1 MSRFERQ
8 HILTGFGTEAQQK
21 LQNASVLVIGSGG
34 LGCPILL
41 YLAAAGVGK
50 IGILDGD
57 VVSLSNLN
65 RQVLFGENDIGKAK
79 AGVASDYLRKKYSE
93 IEILEIPEFIT
104 TTNALEIMSDYDLII
119 DGTDN
124 FSTRY
129 LVNDACVLLKKP
141 LVSGAIYEHEGQV
154 MVFNSAKEGGTNYRD
169 LYPNPPAASEI
180 PNCNETGVLG
190 VLPGIIGIMM
200 ATEVIKVLTGYA
212 ESLENKILFFNSLNY
227 HTYTIEF
234 NSNSE
239 MKKLIPDSFE
249 SFWKKDY
256 SLSCETIP
264 SVDWDFALSQLNSDS
279 ILVDIREDT
288 EMPKLQRAGIIYLPM
303 SRLIQESKSL
313 LASGGIFLFCQSGI
327 RSMKAVTELQII
339 LPGKSIYSIK
349 GGLAAFLSK
358 QEESKTYG
366 N

>member
-8 HILTGFGTEAQQK
+8 HILSGFGMEAQQK
-21 LQNASVLVIGSGG
+21 LQNATVLVIGAGG

-50 IGILDGD
+50 IGIIDGD

-65 RQVLFGENDIGKAK
+65 RQVLFGESDIGNSK
-79 AGVASDYLRKKYSE
+79 AGVAADYLRKKYSE
-93 IEILEIPEFIT
+93 IEITEIPEFIT
-104 TTNALEIMSDYDLII
+104 TANALEIMSDYDLII

-141 LVSGAIYEHEGQV
+141 LVFGAIYEHEGQIL
-154 MVFNSAKEGGTNYRD
+154 VFNSAKEGGTNYRD

-190 VLPGIIGIMM
+190 VLPGIIGVMM
-200 ATEVIKVLTGYA
+200 ATEAIKVLTGYA

-227 HTYTIEF
+227 QTYTIDF

-239 MKKLIPDSFE
+239 LKNLIPDSFE
-249 SFWKKDY
+249 AFKQKDY
-256 SLSCETIP
+256 SLSCETVP
-264 SVDWDFALSQLNSDS
+264 TVDWDFALRQSTSDS
-279 ILVDIREDT
+279 IIVDIREAS
-288 EMPKLQRAGIIYLPM
+288 EMPKLPRPEVVYLPM

-313 LASGGIFLFCQSGI
+313 LASGEVFLFCQSGI
-327 RSMKAVTELQII
+327 RSLKAVTELQKV

-349 GGLAAFLSK
+349 GGITSFLSK
-358 QEESKTYG
+358 HQESKTHG

>member
-8 HILTGFGTEAQQK
+8 HILRGFGMEAQQK

-34 LGCPILL
+34 LGCPVLV

-79 AGVASDYLRKKYSE
+79 AVVAADYFRKKYSE
-93 IEILEIPEFIT
+93 IEILEIAEFIT
-104 TTNALEIMSDYDLII
+104 TENALEIMSDYDLII

-141 LVSGAIYEHEGQV
+141 LVFGAIYEHEGQI
-154 MVFNSAKEGGTNYRD
+154 MVFNSAKEGGTNYRN

-190 VLPGIIGIMM
+190 VLPGIIGVMM
-200 ATEVIKVLTGYA
+200 ATEAIKILTGYA

-227 HTYTIEF
+227 QTYTIDF
-234 NSNSE
+234 NSDSE
-239 MKKLIPDSFE
+239 LKKLIPDSFE
-249 SFWKKDY
+249 SFREKDY
-256 SLSCETIP
+256 ALSCETIP
-264 SVDWDFALSQLNSDS
+264 SVDWEFALNQLNSDS
-279 ILVDIREDT
+279 IIVDIREAS
-288 EMPKLQRAGIIYLPM
+288 EMPKLQRAEVVYLPM
-303 SRLIQESKSL
+303 SRLLQESKSL
-313 LASGGIFLFCQSGI
+313 LASGEVFLFCQSGI
-327 RSMKAVTELQII
+327 RSMKAVAELQKV

-349 GGLAAFLSK
+349 GGIAAFLSTQK
-358 QEESKTYG
+358 ESNRYG

>member
-8 HILTGFGTEAQQK
+8 YILSGFGLEAQQK
-21 LQNASVLVIGSGG
+21 LQNATVLVIGAGG

-41 YLAAAGVGK
+41 YLAAAGIGK

-65 RQVLFGENDIGKAK
+65 RQVLFGKNDIGKAK
-79 AGVASDYLRKKYSE
+79 ASVAADYLRNKYSE
-93 IEILEIPEFIT
+93 LEIIEIPEFIT
-104 TTNALEIMSDYDLII
+104 TANALEIISAYELII

-141 LVSGAIYEHEGQV
+141 LVFGAIYEHEGQIL
-154 MVFNSAKEGGTNYRD
+154 VFNSAKEGGTNYRD

-190 VLPGIIGIMM
+190 VLPGIIGVMM
-200 ATEVIKVLTGYA
+200 ATEAIKVLTGYA

-227 HTYTIEF
+227 QTYTIDF
-234 NSNSE
+234 NSNPELKS
-239 MKKLIPDSFE
+239 LIPDSFE
-249 SFWKKDY
+249 AFESKDY
-256 SLSCETIP
+256 SLSCETVP
-264 SVDWDFALSQLNSDS
+264 TVDWDFALSQSTSDS
-279 ILVDIREDT
+279 IIVDIREAS
-288 EMPKLQRAGIIYLPM
+288 EMPKLPRPNVVCLPM
-303 SRLIQESKSL
+303 SKLLKDPKSL
-313 LASGGIFLFCQSGI
+313 LASGEVFLFCQSGI
-327 RSMKAVTELQII
+327 RSLKVVTELQKV

-349 GGLAAFLSK
+349 GGITAFLSK
-358 QEESKTYG
+358 HQESKTHG

>member
-1 MSRFERQ
+1 MDRFERQ
-8 HILTGFGTEAQQK
+8 HILSGFGIESQQK
-21 LQNASVLVIGSGG
+21 LQKAKVLVIGAGG

-50 IGILDGD
+50 IGIMDGD
-57 VVSLSNLN
+57 AVSLSNLN

-79 AGVASDYLRKKYSE
+79 ASVAADYLRKKYSE
-93 IEILEIPEFIT
+93 LEIIEIPEFIT
-104 TTNALEIMSDYDLII
+104 TANALEIMSDYELII

-141 LVSGAIYEHEGQV
+141 LVFGAIYEHEGQIL
-154 MVFNSAKEGGTNYRD
+154 VFNSAKEGGTNYRD
-169 LYPNPPAASEI
+169 LYPNPPAATEI

-190 VLPGIIGIMM
+190 ILPGIIGIMM
-200 ATEVIKVLTGYA
+200 ATEAIKVLTNYA

-227 HTYTIEF
+227 QTYTIDF

-239 MKKLIPDSFE
+239 LKKLIPDSFE
-249 SFWKKDY
+249 SFREKDY

-279 ILVDIREDT
+279 ILVDIREAS
-288 EMPKLQRAGIIYLPM
+288 EMPKLQRAEVVYLPM
-303 SRLIQESKSL
+303 SKLLQESKGL
-313 LASGGIFLFCQSGI
+313 LASGEVFLFCQSGI
-327 RSMKAVTELQII
+327 RSLKAVTELQKV

-349 GGLAAFLSK
+349 GGIAAFLSK
-358 QEESKTYG
+358 NEESNTYG

>member
-8 HILTGFGTEAQQK
+8 HILTGFGMEAQQK
-21 LQNASVLVIGSGG
+21 LQNATVLCIGAGG

-50 IGILDGD
+50 IGIIDGD

-65 RQVLFGENDIGKAK
+65 RQVLFGESDLGKSK
-79 AGVASDYLRKKYSE
+79 SGVAAEYLRNKYSE

-104 TTNALEIMSDYDLII
+104 TANALEIMSDYDLII

-141 LVSGAIYEHEGQV
+141 LVFGAIYEHEGQIL
-154 MVFNSAKEGGTNYRD
+154 VFNSAKEGGTNYRD
-169 LYPNPPAASEI
+169 LYPNPPATSEI

-190 VLPGIIGIMM
+190 VLPGIIGVMM
-200 ATEVIKVLTGYA
+200 ATEAIKVLTGYA

-227 HTYTIEF
+227 QTYTIDF

-239 MKKLIPDSFE
+239 LKNPIPDSFE
-249 SFWKKDY
+249 SFREKDY

-279 ILVDIREDT
+279 ILVDIREPF
-288 EMPKLQRAGIIYLPM
+288 EMPKLPRTEVMYLPM
-303 SRLIQESKSL
+303 SRLLQESKSL
-313 LASGGIFLFCQSGI
+313 LAAGEVFLFCQSGI
-327 RSMKAVTELQII
+327 RSLKAVTELQKV

-349 GGLAAFLSK
+349 GGIASFLSK
-358 QEESKTYG
+358 HQESTSYG